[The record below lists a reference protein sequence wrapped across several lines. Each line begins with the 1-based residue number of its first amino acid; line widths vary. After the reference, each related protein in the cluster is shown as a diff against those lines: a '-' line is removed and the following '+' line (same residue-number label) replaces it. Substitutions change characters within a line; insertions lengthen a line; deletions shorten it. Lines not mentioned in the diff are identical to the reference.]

1 LAISDTKLLHIPQ
14 KYGFTSLVDRIK
26 PTETDKITIEVM
38 KMNVETDGVALYVC
52 RNTI

>member
-1 LAISDTKLLHIPQ
+1 
-14 KYGFTSLVDRIK
+14 
-26 PTETDKITIEVM
+26 M